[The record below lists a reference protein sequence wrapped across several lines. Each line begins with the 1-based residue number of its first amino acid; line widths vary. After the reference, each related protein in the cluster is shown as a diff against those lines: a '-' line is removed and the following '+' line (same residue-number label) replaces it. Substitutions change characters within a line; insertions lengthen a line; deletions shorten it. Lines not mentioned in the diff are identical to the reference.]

1 MRSTDSKRETDAHND
16 LASQYVTFRI
26 GGLLFGI
33 DVAQVQEVLRH
44 QPMTPVP
51 LAPQA
56 VKGLVN
62 LRGQIITA
70 IDLRSLL
77 RLEPYDREG
86 LPMKVVIRAAGEVLG
101 LMVDSIG
108 DVLEIDPS
116 CYEDV
121 PETLPGSIRNMVQG
135 VFKLDH
141 ELMLVLNG
149 DSCVQG
155 SKAEL

>member
-1 MRSTDSKRETDAHND
+1 MMNTPSERTDSTQTD
-16 LASQYVTFRI
+16 LAHQYVTFRV
-26 GGLLFGI
+26 GRLLFGV

-77 RLEPYDREG
+77 RLEPNDKDG
-86 LPMKVVIRAAGEVLG
+86 LPMNVVIRAAGEVLS

-108 DVLEIDPS
+108 DVLEVDPS
-116 CYEDV
+116 DYEDA
-121 PETLPGSIRNMVQG
+121 PDTLPGNIRGVLQG
-135 VFKLDH
+135 VVKLDQ
-141 ELMLVLNG
+141 ELMLILNG
-149 DSCVQG
+149 ASCVQ
-155 SKAEL
+155 SDKN